1 MPTKKQ
7 LTVQMT
13 WQEGKSEG
21 CREILRYD
29 KKKTEMPHVG
39 YEQLLGFGNLYI
51 SLKTYNKKN
60 F

>member
-1 MPTKKQ
+1 MKKQ

-13 WQEGKSEG
+13 LQEGKSKS

-29 KKKTEMPHVG
+29 KKKKNRN
-39 YEQLLGFGNLYI
+39 QLLGVGNLYI

>member
-1 MPTKKQ
+1 M
-7 LTVQMT
+7 TVQMT
-13 WQEGKSEG
+13 LQEGKSKS

-29 KKKTEMPHVG
+29 KKKRN
-39 YEQLLGFGNLYI
+39 QLLGVGNLYI

>member
-1 MPTKKQ
+1 MKKQ

-13 WQEGKSEG
+13 LQEGKSKS
-21 CREILRYD
+21 CCEILRYD
-29 KKKTEMPHVG
+29 KKKNRN
-39 YEQLLGFGNLYI
+39 QLLGVGNLYI